1 MDDERPEVA
10 IGHVVM
16 HVSDERKSTE
26 FYLKLGLRGSEEAVR
41 PGFSILELLG
51 GTHLFVIDDEGMKK
65 GMPASRTGAKLPI
78 PDWTEDFELMVRGKT
93 RDDLEAYREGLINK
107 GLEPGPI
114 DEAPFGHY
122 VFQIDDPDENT
133 ITVYSSHARSPV

>member
-16 HVSDERKSTE
+16 HVSDVRKSTA
-26 FYLKLGLRGSEEAVR
+26 FYLKLGLRDTGEEV
-41 PGFSILELLG
+41 PEGMSLLELLG
-51 GTHLFVIDDEGMKK
+51 GTHIFLIDDEGMKQ
-65 GMPASRTGAKLPI
+65 GLPASRIGAKLPKSN
-78 PDWTEDFELMVRGKT
+78 WKEDFELMVSGKS
-93 RDDLEAYREGLINK
+93 RNDLEAYRKGLIDR

-114 DEAPFGHY
+114 DDAPFGHY

-133 ITVYSSHARSPV
+133 ITIYSSHASSPV

>member
-16 HVSDERKSTE
+16 HVSDVKKSTA
-26 FYLKLGLRGSEEAVR
+26 FYLSLGLRSTGEAV
-41 PGFSILELLG
+41 PTGMALLELLG
-51 GTHLFVIDDEGMKK
+51 GTHIFLIDDEGMKQDL
-65 GMPASRTGAKLPI
+65 PASRIGAKLPK
-78 PDWTEDFELMVRGKT
+78 PDWKENFELMVRGKS
-93 RDDLEAYREGLINK
+93 RSDLESYREGLIDR

-114 DEAPFGHY
+114 DDAPFGHY

-133 ITVYSSHARSPV
+133 ITVYSSHATGPV